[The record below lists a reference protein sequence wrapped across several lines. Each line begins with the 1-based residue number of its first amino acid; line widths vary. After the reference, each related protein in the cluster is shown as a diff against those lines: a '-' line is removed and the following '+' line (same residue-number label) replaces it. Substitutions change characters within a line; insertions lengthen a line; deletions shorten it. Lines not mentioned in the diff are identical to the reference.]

1 MGTRYQEASHEIQAR
16 GIGAGHGHSRGAFG
30 AGVAAADPDDP
41 GTAGTGPDS
50 ELCPYP
56 DVNNPYC
63 TSFPDDH
70 NNEGDMGNGHDEGG
84 VGGHR

>member
-1 MGTRYQEASHEIQAR
+1 MRSKRAALGLATAILTVSFGS
-16 GIGAGHGHSRGAFG
+16 GI
-30 AGVAAADPDDP
+30 AAADPDDP
-41 GTAGTGPDS
+41 GTVGTGNDS

-56 DVNNPYC
+56 DVNNPNC
-63 TSFPDDH
+63 TYFPDDH

>member
-1 MGTRYQEASHEIQAR
+1 MRSKRAALGLATAILAV
-16 GIGAGHGHSRGAFG
+16 AFG

>member
-1 MGTRYQEASHEIQAR
+1 MRSKRAALGLATAILA
-16 GIGAGHGHSRGAFG
+16 IAFG
-30 AGVAAADPDDP
+30 SGMAAADPDDP

-50 ELCPYP
+50 ELCQYP

-63 TSFPDDH
+63 TNFPDDH

-84 VGGHR
+84 MGDHR